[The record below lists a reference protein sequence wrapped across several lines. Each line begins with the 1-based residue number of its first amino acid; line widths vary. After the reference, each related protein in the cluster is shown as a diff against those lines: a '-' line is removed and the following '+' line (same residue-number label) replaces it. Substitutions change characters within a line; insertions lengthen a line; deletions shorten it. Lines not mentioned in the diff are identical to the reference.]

1 MAKSELA
8 PDFRTRDIMIARLLE
23 LRPALEADGVR
34 HAFLFGSVARGE
46 DVPES
51 DVDIILDLDPE
62 RHIDLFKFAGMRQ
75 FLRDQLGRDVDL
87 GTRRSLMPGRHD
99 QIITELVEAF

>member
-1 MAKSELA
+1 MAKSNLP
-8 PDFRTRDIMIARLLE
+8 PDFRTRDIMIARLLQ

-51 DVDIILDLDPE
+51 DVDIIVDLDPE
-62 RHIDLFKFAGMRQ
+62 RHVGICDFAGIRE
-75 FLRDQLGRDVDL
+75 FLREELGRDVDL
-87 GTRRSLMPGRHD
+87 GTRRSLLPGRHD
-99 QIITELVEAF
+99 EIIGDLIEAF

>member
-1 MAKSELA
+1 MAKSKLE
-8 PDFRTRDIMIARLLE
+8 PDFRTRDIMIAKLLQ

-62 RHIDLFKFAGMRQ
+62 RHIGLVEFVGIRD
-75 FLRDQLGRDVDL
+75 FLREELGRDVDL
-87 GTRRSLMPGRHD
+87 GTRRSLLPGRHD
-99 QIITELVEAF
+99 EIIAELVEAF